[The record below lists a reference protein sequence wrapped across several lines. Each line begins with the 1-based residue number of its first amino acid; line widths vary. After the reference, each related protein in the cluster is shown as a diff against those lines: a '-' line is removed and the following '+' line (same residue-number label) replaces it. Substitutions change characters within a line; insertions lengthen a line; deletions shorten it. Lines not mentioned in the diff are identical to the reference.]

1 MKRTIAILAT
11 FFILILVAPALAQ
24 DMPTLIY
31 DFTWSINSNYHA
43 IGDSGP
49 STHVSLSGSGPL
61 TYAANPQVGF
71 GMVTMSFG
79 TPSNGGIFRFN
90 QVGTGSGPHPDDNFS
105 FTTGLETLNPPFSG
119 SCGSFPSQSPCRVA
133 AFTTP
138 GNAFATPSSFTL
150 YGQYG
155 FQCLSQFGTGC
166 NGAASWESMLTGT
179 ATLHTASATAA
190 EPASLIVVAAGL
202 VGARMLRR
210 RRTETV

>member
-1 MKRTIAILAT
+1 MKTIIAILAT
-11 FFILILVAPALAQ
+11 FVILISVSLAMAQ
-24 DMPTLIY
+24 DMPPLTY
-31 DFTWSINSNYHA
+31 DFTWAVNSNYTA
-43 IGDSGP
+43 VSGGHT
-49 STHVSLSGSGPL
+49 SAHFTGSGPL
-61 TYAANPQVGF
+61 TYVASPQVGF

-138 GNAFATPSSFTL
+138 SNAFATPSSFTL

-179 ATLHTASATAA
+179 ATLHTSTATAA

-202 VGARMLRR
+202 LGARLLGRR
-210 RRTETV
+210 RR